1 MKRKVCEQVRIGGAD
16 DLNPAIHRAARV
28 LAGGGVILYPT
39 DTLYGLGCL
48 AGHAAAVKRV
58 YAIKGKPETK
68 PSLVLVD
75 SVEMAGGMA
84 AVVPPLARRLMDLF
98 WPGPLTLVL
107 EAAPGVPDLLTA
119 GTGKVGIRLPADEF
133 CRRLVNRCGSPL
145 VSTSANRSGV
155 EPSAAF
161 TALLREFGGEVD
173 LAVDSGERQSPPS
186 TIVDVSEGV
195 LTIVRE
201 GVVSALELTR
211 AISSRP

>member
-1 MKRKVCEQVRIGGAD
+1 MKRKMCEQIRIAGAD
-16 DLNPAIHRAARV
+16 DLNPAIHRTASL
-28 LAGGGVILYPT
+28 LAGGGVVLYPT
-39 DTLYGLGCL
+39 DTLYGLGCI
-48 AGHAAAVKRV
+48 AGDAGALKRV

-75 SVEMAGGMA
+75 SVEMAAGMTA
-84 AVVPPLARRLMDLF
+84 GVPRLARRLMDLF
-98 WPGPLTLVL
+98 WPGPLTLL
-107 EAAPGVPDLLTA
+107 LKAAPGVQELLTA

-155 EPSAAF
+155 EPSGNFA
-161 TALLREFGGEVD
+161 ALLREFGGEVD
-173 LAVDSGERQSPPS
+173 LAVDSGERHSPPS